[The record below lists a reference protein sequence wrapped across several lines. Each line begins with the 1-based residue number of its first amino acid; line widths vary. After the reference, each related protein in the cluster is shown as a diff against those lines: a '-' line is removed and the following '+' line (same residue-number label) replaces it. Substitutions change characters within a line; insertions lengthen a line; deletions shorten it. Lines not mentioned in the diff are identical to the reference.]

1 MNCRSQ
7 PIGRG
12 YGAVSPDHD
21 VVLPLSAPWTTSSW
35 AWSCAIRVNWT
46 RNSRSALASRWFTV
60 QSDSMAGGRRT
71 APEARGGDA
80 EANACRRIANFSN
93 LPERMSELGVPA
105 VLNGTPCGS
114 AQLSCAT
121 PGYLVT
127 GDVVN
132 ERPQDVVGGSA
143 KNRMAAE
150 TARSEAEQV
159 RRRAEEAREVRD
171 HDRESLETVRQERE
185 RLRETAE
192 TARIASED
200 ARRQP
205 RRRAPRARKH
215 ESPRTLR
222 GTPWSMPYAPQPMR

>member
-1 MNCRSQ
+1 
-7 PIGRG
+7 
-12 YGAVSPDHD
+12 
-21 VVLPLSAPWTTSSW
+21 
-35 AWSCAIRVNWT
+35 
-46 RNSRSALASRWFTV
+46 
-60 QSDSMAGGRRT
+60 MAGGRRT

-121 PGYLVT
+121 PGTLVT

-143 KNRMAAE
+143 KDRMAAE

-200 ARRQP
+200 ARLAAETARTASEEA
-205 RRRAPRARKH
+205 RIATDAARHAVVDAVRATADALNTSLEQMQVVEDMR
-215 ESPRTLR
+215 RTLR
-222 GTPWSMPYAPQPMR
+222 EIRDKNKLDSN